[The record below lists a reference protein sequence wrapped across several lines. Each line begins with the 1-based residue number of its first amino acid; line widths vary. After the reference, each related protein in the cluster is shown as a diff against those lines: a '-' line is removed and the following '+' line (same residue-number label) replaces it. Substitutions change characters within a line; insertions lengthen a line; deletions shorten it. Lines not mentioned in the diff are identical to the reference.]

1 MNDNIDDNFST
12 HYFNIQSIIKK
23 VSRNDTAN
31 KIQLLVRER
40 DELLTKNQTQQELL
54 SSCLQEQYN
63 LRALNTEFL
72 MTQQRLKEQNA
83 LLKQQVTELQRDNE
97 SARAANNLLQ
107 ENFQHKLKNNDFN
120 WIKRMKNEIKKQ
132 KEKYQKKQS
141 TLREKMN
148 QLMSK
153 EEFQSERRE
162 GKNNLE
168 RYNSIA
174 DELQKIK
181 VKVNDIQPTEQR
193 RLEKKLFERIQH
205 LNQIISALKHSS
217 DLLVKE
223 RDKLKLENND
233 LKWESALRTNIRQRL
248 LDNTTLTEEYYEL
261 DVKVAKNINL
271 VSVKNE
277 IVKAGGSMQEV
288 QKDVVMRVIIECL
301 QSIFDG
307 RIFLTKMEKNR
318 NVKEL

>member
-23 VSRNDTAN
+23 VSRDDTTN

-107 ENFQHKLKNNDFN
+107 ENFQHKLKNNDFS

-181 VKVNDIQPTEQR
+181 VRVNDIQPTEQR

-271 VSVKNE
+271 VSVKND

>member
-1 MNDNIDDNFST
+1 
-12 HYFNIQSIIKK
+12 
-23 VSRNDTAN
+23 
-31 KIQLLVRER
+31 
-40 DELLTKNQTQQELL
+40 
-54 SSCLQEQYN
+54 
-63 LRALNTEFL
+63 
-72 MTQQRLKEQNA
+72 
-83 LLKQQVTELQRDNE
+83 
-97 SARAANNLLQ
+97 
-107 ENFQHKLKNNDFN
+107 
-120 WIKRMKNEIKKQ
+120 MKNEIKKQ